1 MLGLPA
7 FMVNNSKIMRKIEE
21 SGLDKSLIQK
31 IINQAGQIDK
41 DSVVIV
47 NGESLS
53 ISKQQVQA
61 ADGDPNDCSSGKC
74 DEVRHQIN
82 EICKSNNW
90 PPQHPIL
97 VCDPATGSCCYCHC
111 Y

>member
-1 MLGLPA
+1 MLGLPP
-7 FMVNNSKIMRKIEE
+7 FIIINSKIMRKIEE

-31 IINQAGQIDK
+31 IIDQAGQTDK

-53 ISKQQVQA
+53 ISKQQVQGA
-61 ADGDPNDCSSGKC
+61 VADPDNCSSGKC
-74 DEVRHQIN
+74 DEVRSQIN
-82 EICKSNNW
+82 QICKSNNW
-90 PPQHPIL
+90 PPRHPVL
-97 VCDPATGSCCYCHC
+97 VCDPVTGSCCYCHC